1 MIALLLGIISLI
13 ISIMF
18 TTSFDKLANEVRD
31 IRIKYLKIDH
41 MLNLLKLESK
51 SNKRLRTLNKQKVQA
66 EDYVD
71 EENTQQDEY
80 QSALPFTENFQQNN
94 YIKQENIDEEIIGE
108 ENNDEYIEAEDN
120 NVWYNKMNKYN
131 NVQEIIEEEN
141 DDEYIE
147 AEDNNLWYK
156 KMNKYNNVQE
166 EDYHNNIFND
176 TDYYD
181 NVNFKERFNQD
192 DIIEEFY

>member
-131 NVQEIIEEEN
+131 NVQE
-141 DDEYIE
+141 
-147 AEDNNLWYK
+147 
-156 KMNKYNNVQE
+156 
-166 EDYHNNIFND
+166 EDYHNNNIFND

>member
-1 MIALLLGIISLI
+1 
-13 ISIMF
+13 MF

-108 ENNDEYIEAEDN
+108 ENNNEYIEAEDN
-120 NVWYNKMNKYN
+120 NV
-131 NVQEIIEEEN
+131 
-141 DDEYIE
+141 
-147 AEDNNLWYK
+147 WYK

>member
-1 MIALLLGIISLI
+1 
-13 ISIMF
+13 
-18 TTSFDKLANEVRD
+18 
-31 IRIKYLKIDH
+31 

-51 SNKRLRTLNKQKVQA
+51 SNKKLRTLNKHKIQA

-94 YIKQENIDEEIIGE
+94 YIKQENIDEENI
-108 ENNDEYIEAEDN
+108 DE
-120 NVWYNKMNKYN
+120 
-131 NVQEIIEEEN
+131 EIIEEEN

-156 KMNKYNNVQE
+156 KIKEYNNVQE
-166 EDYHNNIFND
+166 DDYHNTNIFDD